1 MKNKI
6 AFITL
11 GLLSLS
17 LTGCGT
23 RMSVYPNSDKYL
35 KGNQEYEQN
44 IDTLD
49 IDWISGSV
57 TLVEDATIEGVK
69 IEEETNLTNEKE
81 QVHTYLSEGK
91 LLVKYFASGHS
102 CSKPFNVK
110 KDLTITYK
118 PGLKE
123 IKIDLTS
130 GSVKAETMTSQLVDV
145 DITSGSVDVG
155 TITSHNVKL
164 DATSGSMKVDTLVS
178 EKVKTSFTSG
188 SCTINHVTAEEYNG
202 TSTSGTYNIGFTGVN
217 YATFDMTSG
226 NLNMTIPEAGARVKV
241 TKTSGNVVTQRECT
255 IDNNVYT
262 FGDGIAD
269 IKVTMTS
276 GKVVIK

>member
-1 MKNKI
+1 MKSKI

-17 LTGCGT
+17 LVGCGT

-57 TLVEDATIEGVK
+57 TIVEDATIEGVK
-69 IEEETNLTNEKE
+69 IEEETNLTDEKE
-81 QVHTYLSEGK
+81 LVHTYLSEGK
-91 LLVKYFASGHS
+91 LSVKYFASGHS
-102 CSKPFNVK
+102 CSRLFNVK

-123 IKIDLTS
+123 INIDLTS
-130 GSVKAETMTSQLVDV
+130 GSVKAETMTSQLVDI
-145 DITSGSVDVG
+145 DITSGSINVG
-155 TITSHNVKL
+155 TITSNNVKL
-164 DATSGSMKVDTLVS
+164 DATSGNMTVDTIVS
-178 EKVKTSFTSG
+178 GKVKTELTSG
-188 SCTINHVTAEEYNG
+188 SITINHMTAQEFNG
-202 TSTSGTYNIGFTGVN
+202 KATSGTYNIGFDAIE
-217 YATFDMTSG
+217 YANFDLTSG
-226 NLNMTIPEAGARVKV
+226 NINMTIPEAGARVKV
-241 TKTSGNVVTQRECT
+241 AKTSGSVTTQRECK
-255 IDNNVYT
+255 IENNVYT

-269 IKVTMTS
+269 IKINMTS